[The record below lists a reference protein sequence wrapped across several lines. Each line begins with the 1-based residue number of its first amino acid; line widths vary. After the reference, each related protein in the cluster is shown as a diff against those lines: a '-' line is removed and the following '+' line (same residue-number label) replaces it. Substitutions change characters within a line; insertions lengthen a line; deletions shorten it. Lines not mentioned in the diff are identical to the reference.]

1 MDKNLLKEFFE
12 KQMVPLWGVAGL
24 TKDDSVFLPQ
34 NLQGRFTSAVVYAFP
49 LSDAVLDLLSGG
61 PDLLYLHHYR
71 QVNYLLDRVGTLAS
85 ELLRQNGFSGLPVPT
100 SQIID
105 WKEQKGLLS
114 LRQLATTAGLGW
126 IGRNNLLVT
135 PDFGSRVRLSAVLT
149 DAPLDAGKPISF
161 GCGKCT
167 RCLSRCPVSAIKTE
181 PNDFDL
187 TACRQFIKETCSRKS
202 IGQNICGPCLCSV
215 KDRSLNGNA

>member
-1 MDKNLLKEFFE
+1 MDKNLLAEFFE
-12 KQMVPLWGVAGL
+12 KQTIPLWGVTGL
-24 TKDDSVFLPQ
+24 TKNDSVFLPKD
-34 NLQGRFTSAVVYAFP
+34 LQGHFASAVVYAFP
-49 LSDAVLDLLSGG
+49 LSNAVLDLLSEG

-85 ELLRQNGFSGLPVPT
+85 ELLRQNGFSGLPVPA
-100 SQIID
+100 SQVID

-114 LRQLATTAGLGW
+114 LRQLALNAGLGW

-149 DAPLDAGKPISF
+149 DAPLDAGKLISF
-161 GCGKCT
+161 GCGECT

-181 PNDFDL
+181 PDNFDL
-187 TACRQFIKETCSRKS
+187 TVCREFIKDTCSRKG
-202 IGQNICGPCLCSV
+202 IGQNICGLCLCSA